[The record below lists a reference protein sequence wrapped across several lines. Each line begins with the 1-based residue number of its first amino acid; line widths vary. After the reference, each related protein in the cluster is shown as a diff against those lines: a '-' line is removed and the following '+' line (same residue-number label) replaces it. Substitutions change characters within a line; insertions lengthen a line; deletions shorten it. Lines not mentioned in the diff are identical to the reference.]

1 MKIKNGANIN
11 AKIVKK
17 NKIEIS
23 MPAKALINSW
33 LSFSLPC
40 PRYSEYIGI
49 NAWLKA
55 PSAKNLLKTFG
66 IFNDSCSSVGI
77 LFGVW

>member
-33 LSFSLPC
+33 PSFSLPC

-49 NAWLKA
+49 NA
-55 PSAKNLLKTFG
+55 
-66 IFNDSCSSVGI
+66 
-77 LFGVW
+77 